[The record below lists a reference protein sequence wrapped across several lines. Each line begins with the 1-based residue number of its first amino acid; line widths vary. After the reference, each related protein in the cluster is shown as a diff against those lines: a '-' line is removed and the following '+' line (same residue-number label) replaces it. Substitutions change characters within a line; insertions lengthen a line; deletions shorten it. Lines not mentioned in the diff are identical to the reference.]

1 MSTTNIQAIT
11 QNQKNRM
18 RPPKKYLVMLL
29 NDDFTPMEF
38 VVNLLMEIFHLS
50 STQAIAVMLLVHE
63 TGQGVCGIYQK
74 DVAETKCLQVIKRA
88 TSAGHPLQCIIKEA

>member
-1 MSTTNIQAIT
+1 MSTTNIKAIT
-11 QNQKNRM
+11 QKQKNAL

-38 VVNLLMEIFHLS
+38 VVNLLMEIFHLP

-63 TGQGVCGIYQK
+63 TGHGVCGIYQK
-74 DVAETKCLQVIKRA
+74 DVAETKCQQVIKRA
-88 TSAGHPLQCIIKEA
+88 TAAGHPLQCIIKEA